1 MWRRNKK
8 SKEELNQYEETAN
21 QCEEATNINRE
32 NEKKMKNFKIRED
45 ERKSED
51 TQKTIMKELKKR
63 LVFNI

>member
-1 MWRRNKK
+1 MWRSNKK
-8 SKEELNQYEETAN
+8 SKEEVNQYEETAN

-63 LVFNI
+63 IVFNI

>member
-1 MWRRNKK
+1 MWRSNKK
-8 SKEELNQYEETAN
+8 SKEEVNQYEETAN

-51 TQKTIMKELKKR
+51 TQKIIMKELKKR
-63 LVFNI
+63 IVFNI